1 MMPEDLEIIIARAR
15 EGKHTEFSL
24 VKNYPSYKKLKAYL

>member
-1 MMPEDLEIIIARAR
+1 MKTEDLEMMLARAK

-24 VKNYPSYKKLKAYL
+24 VRNYPSYKKLKAYL